1 MELSNEFVV
10 TAPIEATWAVL
21 TDLERIAPCLPGAQ
35 LDEVEGEEYRGTVK
49 VKVGPITSQ
58 YKGTA
63 TFVSLDPVEHRA
75 VLRATGRDTRG
86 QGNATAT
93 VTAALSPE
101 GDRTK
106 VSVTTEL
113 DISGKVAQ
121 FGRGMLAD
129 ISTKLLGQFVERL
142 ENDVLGAIDTS
153 TPADAASAMTNTDAP
168 ATETPAAATEAPRK
182 IAATDNAPVDLGKLA
197 GSSMLKAIPVVGVV
211 VLFVMKLLRGKRR
224 SKQRAA
230 EASQGE

>member
-10 TAPIEATWAVL
+10 TAPIAATWAIL

-35 LDEVEGEEYRGTVK
+35 LDEVEGDEYRGTVK

-63 TFVSLDPVEHRA
+63 TFVSLDEVNHKA

-93 VTAALSPE
+93 VTASLSEE
-101 GDRTK
+101 GDKTK
-106 VSVTTEL
+106 VSVVTEL
-113 DISGKVAQ
+113 DITGKVAQ

-129 ISTKLLGQFVERL
+129 ISTKLLGQFAERL
-142 ENDVLGAIDTS
+142 ENDVVNSFDAP
-153 TPADAASAMTNTDAP
+153 TPATAEESKASTESASAT
-168 ATETPAAATEAPRK
+168 TEAPSAAPGIRQ
-182 IAATDNAPVDLGKLA
+182 IAPKDNAPVDLGKLA
-197 GSSMLKAIPVVGVV
+197 GPTMLKAIPVVGVV
-211 VLFVMKLLRGKRR
+211 VLAIIKFFRRKSKR
-224 SKQRAA
+224 S
-230 EASQGE
+230 

>member
-10 TAPIEATWAVL
+10 TAPIAATWAIL

-49 VKVGPITSQ
+49 IKVGPITSQ

-63 TFVSLDPVEHRA
+63 TFVSLDEVNHKA

-93 VTAALSPE
+93 VTASLSEE
-101 GDRTK
+101 GDKTK
-106 VSVTTEL
+106 VSVVTEL
-113 DISGKVAQ
+113 DITGKVAQ

-129 ISTKLLGQFVERL
+129 ISTKLLGQFAERL
-142 ENDVLGAIDTS
+142 ENDVVS
-153 TPADAASAMTNTDAP
+153 SFDAP
-168 ATETPAAATEAPRK
+168 SPSATATDEAKPSAESAGATPEAPTAAPGIRQ
-182 IAATDNAPVDLGKLA
+182 IAPMGNAPVDLGKLA
-197 GSSMLKAIPVVGVV
+197 GSSVLKAIPVVGVV
-211 VLFVMKLLRGKRR
+211 VLAIIKIFRRKSKR
-224 SKQRAA
+224 S
-230 EASQGE
+230 